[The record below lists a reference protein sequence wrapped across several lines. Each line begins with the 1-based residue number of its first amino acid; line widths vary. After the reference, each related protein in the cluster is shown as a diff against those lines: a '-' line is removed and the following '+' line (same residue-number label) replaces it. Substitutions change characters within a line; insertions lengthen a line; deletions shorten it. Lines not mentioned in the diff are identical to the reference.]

1 MMPVDTEAVGA
12 DRAAKVKR
20 PLFLWLS
27 AGYWIMIGLAGLA
40 PLALVIPHVDWAEPY
55 VVVFIGGGGLA
66 NLLALAGAVELLRC
80 RRSAIPLL
88 VSVCVLYT
96 ALLLLFAISPLS
108 WGMFQFG
115 LVAVSIGTIGY
126 AVSLKRKGILT

>member
-1 MMPVDTEAVGA
+1 
-12 DRAAKVKR
+12 
-20 PLFLWLS
+20 
-27 AGYWIMIGLAGLA
+27 
-40 PLALVIPHVDWAEPY
+40 
-55 VVVFIGGGGLA
+55 VFIGGGGLA
-66 NLLALAGAVELLRC
+66 NLLALAGAVELLCC